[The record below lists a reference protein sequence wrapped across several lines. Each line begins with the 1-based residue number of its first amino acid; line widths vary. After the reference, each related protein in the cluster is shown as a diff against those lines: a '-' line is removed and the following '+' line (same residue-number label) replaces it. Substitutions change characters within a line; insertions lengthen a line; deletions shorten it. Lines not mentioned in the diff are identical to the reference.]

1 MQCENSCH
9 STYEDELRRFR
20 LVRLCKQ
27 AIVAGESMYLE
38 DEGPWYPLGAAIL
51 APAGAASMI
60 VVSMVPMLLLQW

>member
-1 MQCENSCH
+1 
-9 STYEDELRRFR
+9 
-20 LVRLCKQ
+20 
-27 AIVAGESMYLE
+27 MYLE